1 MTEFPQPLTPPDCN
15 LRDFPF
21 MPLHVQR
28 LLNSDLAADETPE
41 TCWAALLLWS
51 VSWHEV
57 PCASIP
63 DDDEWIAKRAR
74 YWHRGKLDAE
84 WATVREG
91 ALRGWVKCIDGRL
104 YHPVVA
110 ENALEAW
117 IEKLLNSHSG
127 AVGNAKRW
135 GVEADTDGIKMRVVE
150 AISLLRTIAPQS
162 KTLRKKGVAMILS
175 ESPPDDSKVAPRPEN
190 GRPPTD
196 NSSPP
201 DAVDSGRDQIHAG
214 SSHEFG
220 FESDSNSDD
229 QVLENENYRP
239 PIEKTSPPDDLNIAP
254 DGFEV
259 SPRSLFYRN
268 RQGQGQ
274 GQGQVNLKPLN
285 LLSGSPDDADIE
297 KNNGQPET
305 TSEASDPV
313 REVIDYLNARAGTHF
328 RFVESNA
335 RLIRGRLK
343 EGASVAD
350 MKAVIDAQNRKWPA
364 GDEMR
369 QYLRPSTLF
378 NATRFEQYLG
388 VLKTGAVGSRSTEPN
403 ADTWWQRAG
412 FEFEY
417 EAINAGC
424 SEKYAH
430 LWRDGARVVAGETA

>member
-1 MTEFPQPLTPPDCN
+1 
-15 LRDFPF
+15 

-57 PCASIP
+57 PCASVP

-84 WATVREG
+84 WVSVREG
-91 ALRGWVKCIDGRL
+91 ALRGWIRCSDGRL

-117 IEKLLNSHSG
+117 IEKLLNSHAG
-127 AVGNAKRW
+127 AVGNSKRW
-135 GVEADTDGIKMRVVE
+135 GVDADTDGIKARVVE
-150 AISLLRTIAPQS
+150 AASLLRAIAPQS
-162 KTLRKKGVAMILS
+162 KTLRKKGVVVIVS
-175 ESPPDDSKVAPRPEN
+175 ESPPDQIPSPPDIPFVAPRSVE
-190 GRPPTD
+190 
-196 NSSPP
+196 
-201 DAVDSGRDQIHAG
+201 ASGAT
-214 SSHEFG
+214 E
-220 FESDSNSDD
+220 
-229 QVLENENYRP
+229 
-239 PIEKTSPPDDLNIAP
+239 IESPPDDLESPPDRPPIAP
-254 DGFEV
+254 DGFNA
-259 SPRSLFYRN
+259 SPRSLLDRN

-285 LLSGSPDDADIE
+285 LLSGNPDDADTE
-297 KNNGQPET
+297 EDHGQTEIALD
-305 TSEASDPV
+305 ASDPV
-313 REVIDYLNARAGTHF
+313 REVIEYLNARAGAHF

-343 EGASVAD
+343 EGCSVAD
-350 MKAVIDAQNRKWPA
+350 MKAVIDAQNRNWPP
-364 GDEMR
+364 GDKMR
-369 QYLRPSTLF
+369 QYFRPSTLF

-388 VLKTGAVGSRSTEPN
+388 VLKTGAAGARSTGPD
-403 ADTWWQRAG
+403 ADSWWRRAG

-430 LWRDGARVVAGETA
+430 LWRDGARIVTGEAA